1 MSDQDLRESGSGR
14 RSIVVFDLGGV
25 LIDWNPRYLYR
36 KLFDGDD
43 AAMERFLESVCS
55 PAWNRRL
62 DAGASVTDSIAELAR
77 EHPGQAHLIEAWG
90 ERFEE
95 MFSGPVDGAV
105 AVLADLKSRNTPL
118 YALTNWAADTAPV
131 MYRLFDFVNWFDG
144 VVVSG
149 LVGSAKPERKIYQHL
164 LRTYEID
171 AHNAVFIDDMQ
182 ENVDAAAALG
192 FAGIRFQS
200 AGQLRQELAGHGLL

>member
-1 MSDQDLRESGSGR
+1 MAEHSPER

-25 LIDWNPRYLYR
+25 LIDWNPRHLYR

-43 AAMERFLESVCS
+43 AAMEGFLESVCS
-55 PAWNRRL
+55 PVWNRRL
-62 DAGASVTDSIAELAR
+62 DGGASFAESVAELVR
-77 EHPGQAHLIEAWG
+77 KHPGQAHLIKAYS

-95 MFSGPVDGAV
+95 MFSGPIDGTV
-105 AVLADLKSRNTPL
+105 AVLADLKSRGVPL
-118 YALTNWAADTAPV
+118 YALTNWSADKAPV

-149 LVGSAKPERKIYQHL
+149 LVGIAKPDRKIYEHL
-164 LRTYEID
+164 LRTYGID
-171 AHNAVFIDDMQ
+171 PHAAVYIDDVQ

-200 AGQLRQELAGHGLL
+200 AGELRQNLARHNLL